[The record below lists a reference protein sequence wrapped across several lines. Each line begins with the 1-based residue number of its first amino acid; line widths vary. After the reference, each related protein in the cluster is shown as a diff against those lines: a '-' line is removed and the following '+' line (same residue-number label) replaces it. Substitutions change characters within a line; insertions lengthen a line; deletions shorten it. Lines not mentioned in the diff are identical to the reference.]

1 MIIEITSRINFE
13 NLQNKYTC
21 IKDLKTLQFDNL
33 CDKIFYKRTLAKFSF
48 YFNSPFVKSNN
59 YSNPSFA
66 SKEIF
71 CFSWNQNSI
80 LSH

>member
-1 MIIEITSRINFE
+1 MIIEITSCINCE
-13 NLQNKYTC
+13 NLQNKSTC
-21 IKDLKTLQFDNL
+21 IKDLKTLQYDNL
-33 CDKIFYKRTLAKFSF
+33 CDKNFYKRSLSKVSF
-48 YFNSPFVKSNN
+48 YFDSPFVKSNN